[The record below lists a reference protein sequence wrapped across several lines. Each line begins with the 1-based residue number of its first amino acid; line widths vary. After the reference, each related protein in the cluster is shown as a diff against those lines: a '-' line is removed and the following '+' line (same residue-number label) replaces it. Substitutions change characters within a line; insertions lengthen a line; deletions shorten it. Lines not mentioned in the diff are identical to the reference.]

1 MGLFGKSLEEKVREA
16 VAAVEAKNPGVKNL
30 RAEVDGK
37 VVTLKGE
44 AADLEIKGLA
54 VKHFNALVDTENTIN
69 KIQIPAPAPAP
80 VATTAFNPAAP
91 PQETELYHVVVAGDT
106 LSALAKRYY
115 GKAGDY
121 MKIYEANRN
130 ILNNPD
136 LIRVGQKLRIPK

>member
-1 MGLFGKSLEEKVREA
+1 MGLFGKSFEEKVREA

-54 VKHFNALVDTENTIN
+54 VKQFNALVDTENTIN
-69 KIQIPAPAPAP
+69 KIQIPAPAPVP
-80 VATTAFNPAAP
+80 VATPAFHPDAA
-91 PQETELYHVVVAGDT
+91 PQETELFHVVVAGDT